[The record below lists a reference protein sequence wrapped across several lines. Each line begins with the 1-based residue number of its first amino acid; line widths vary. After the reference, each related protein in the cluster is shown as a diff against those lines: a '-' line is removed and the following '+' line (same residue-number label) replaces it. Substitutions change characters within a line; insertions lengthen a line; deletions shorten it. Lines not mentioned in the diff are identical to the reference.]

1 MYLHQYQYQY
11 GHFWTTSHSMKI
23 YALINL
29 KKTMRPGDD
38 ITVDF
43 SALGRKT
50 KISDSNSKQ
59 RKQKTSRAETK

>member
-1 MYLHQYQYQY
+1 
-11 GHFWTTSHSMKI
+11 
-23 YALINL
+23 
-29 KKTMRPGDD
+29 MRPGDD

-59 RKQKTSRAETK
+59 RKRKTSRAETE